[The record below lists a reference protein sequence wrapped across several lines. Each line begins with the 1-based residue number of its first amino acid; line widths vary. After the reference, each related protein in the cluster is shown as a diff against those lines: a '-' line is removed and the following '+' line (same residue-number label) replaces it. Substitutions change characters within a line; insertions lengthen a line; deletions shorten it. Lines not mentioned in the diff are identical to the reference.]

1 MGLARRGFKSMTE
14 DKMATGVEPVVHLV
28 PEQQKYFQGRAFLDD
43 ARMLEES
50 CQYLRAPS
58 HSSAAISMH
67 SPRARVGL
75 AAGRADA

>member
-1 MGLARRGFKSMTE
+1 MGLARRGFKSLTE

-43 ARMLEES
+43 TCMLEEP
-50 CQYLRAPS
+50 CQYLRALS
-58 HSSAAISMH
+58 HSSAATAQG
-67 SPRARVGL
+67 RRCARVGL